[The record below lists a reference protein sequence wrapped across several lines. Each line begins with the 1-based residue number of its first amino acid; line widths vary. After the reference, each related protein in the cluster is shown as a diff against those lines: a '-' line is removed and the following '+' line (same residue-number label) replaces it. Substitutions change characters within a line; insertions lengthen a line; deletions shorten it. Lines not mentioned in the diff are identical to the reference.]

1 MKYVKYVVGLAIIS
15 ICFTLYYVSYNSNF
29 HEVVKGRVYRS
40 AQLKSN
46 ELQKYINR
54 YKFKTIIN
62 LRGKSKKEWHER
74 EKETAKI
81 NNVELYD
88 FVFSA
93 SELPKISQI
102 LSLLEILIKAERP
115 LLIHCK
121 GGADRSGMASA
132 IALSIEQNP
141 PLAELKKQ
149 FSWRYFVIPFT
160 RSIGP
165 LLFSVYEEW
174 LNSDGRKHDRNN
186 LLFWIK
192 NVYVDYKGNLEYWI
206 DSVQEVIFRKNDS
219 SRVVV
224 AYIKKGPGK
233 ISIKGWGFDG
243 RTRLPIENLY
253 VIIDNKIID
262 KVEYK
267 FLRPDV
273 VKYFNFDKEYYK
285 TVKLGW
291 LAEFDID
298 ILSTGCHTIHL
309 RIAKNESDI
318 SDIHTNHKFCFT
330 E

>member
-1 MKYVKYVVGLAIIS
+1 MKYVKYVVSLAIIS
-15 ICFTLYYVSYNSNF
+15 LFFTLYYVAYNDNF

-46 ELQKYINR
+46 ELQKYISR

-62 LRGKSKKEWHER
+62 LRGKSKEEWHVK

-81 NNVELYD
+81 NNVELVD
-88 FVFSA
+88 FKFSA
-93 SELPKISQI
+93 RELPKISQI
-102 LSLLEILIKAERP
+102 QSLLKTLVNAERP
-115 LLIHCK
+115 LLIHCA

-132 IALSIEQNP
+132 IALSIEKNP
-141 PLAELKKQ
+141 PLPELKKQ
-149 FSWRYFVIPFT
+149 FSWRYFVTPFP

-174 LNSDGRKHDRNN
+174 LNSHDKKHDRDN
-186 LLFWIK
+186 LLFWMK

-206 DSVQEVIFRKNDS
+206 DSVQEINFIKDGS
-219 SRVVV
+219 SEV
-224 AYIKKGPGK
+224 AVAHIKKGPGK
-233 ISIKGWGFDG
+233 ISIKGWSFDG
-243 RTRLPIENLY
+243 RTRLPVGNLY
-253 VIIDNKIID
+253 VIIDNKIFD

-273 VKYFNFDKEYYK
+273 VEYFNFDKESYK

-291 LAEFDID
+291 LAEFDSD
-298 ILSTGCHTIHL
+298 ILSAGCHTISL
-309 RIAKNESDI
+309 RFAKNESDTF
-318 SDIHTNHKFCFT
+318 DIHTNHEFCFT